1 MFSPEQTIA
10 EVARIAPGAI
20 DVFEEAEID
29 FSCRGAQSLADASL
43 NSGYRV
49 EDIIKRLRTAG
60 SRDKN
65 WFTES
70 LSALMSHLIDDHANL
85 TGTLIPSVTTALGA
99 GTSLSDRRDVDRI
112 HVLFDKLA
120 AEMTQ
125 HVEKEEI
132 ELFPYIRDL
141 ERAGNGSAPVM
152 RISQRVLRELI
163 EHESYRDTIEKMS
176 VLAARLP
183 SEPAA
188 DDIRRELRQFRRHVH
203 EHMHLENNVLYPR
216 AIEIENNLRR
226 SALRG

>member
-29 FSCRGAQSLADASL
+29 FSCRGAQSLSEAAR

-49 EDIIKRLRTAG
+49 EDIIGRLRNAG

-65 WFTES
+65 WFVET
-70 LSALMSHLIDDHANL
+70 LTALMSRLIDDHAHL
-85 TGTLIPSVTTALGA
+85 IDTLIPGVIKALSA
-99 GTSLSDRRDVDRI
+99 GTSISDRRDVDRI
-112 HVLFDKLA
+112 QVLFDKLA
-120 AEMTQ
+120 GEMTW
-125 HVEKEEI
+125 HVQKEEV

-152 RISQRVLRELI
+152 RISQRVLRELV
-163 EHESYRDTIEKMS
+163 EHESYRDTIDKMS
-176 VLAARLP
+176 VLADRLP
-183 SEPAA
+183 GDAAA
-188 DDIRRELRQFRRHVH
+188 DDIRREVRELRRHVH

-216 AIEIENNLRR
+216 AIEIENALRR
-226 SALRG
+226 SALQG